1 MFLRIDKLQ
10 YDLPEAKE
18 QDPNAAAAI
27 QELMGGRF
35 GEMST
40 LMNYMTQS
48 FNFRGK
54 KELRPYYDL
63 ISNIAAEELGHIEL
77 VSAAINSLLAG
88 PDTKA
93 KEKPVDPSTSPLS
106 GFLGA
111 QNLQHF
117 IAGGPGTLIQD
128 SRGMPWTG
136 DNVFSSGNLVLD
148 LLHNYFLESGARNN
162 KLRVYEMV
170 KDPVGKALTGYLLVR
185 GGVHQVAYAK
195 ALELVTGVEMTKM
208 MPVPHIDT
216 SKIPES
222 KKLMDQNIHLK
233 LYRMSPSDYNDMG
246 EIWKGPHPDDGQEV
260 YVTDELPNGGETKD
274 SGHSSATFAPEYDMD
289 ELKEMAAHLMKKGG
303 IKPE

>member
-1 MFLRIDKLQ
+1 MCLRIDKLQ
-10 YDLPEAKE
+10 YELPKAQE
-18 QDPNAAAAI
+18 QNPNAAAAV

-88 PDTKA
+88 PETPA
-93 KEKPVDPSTSPLS
+93 RQDPADPTTTPLS
-106 GFLGA
+106 GFLDA

-170 KDPVGKALTGYLLVR
+170 KDPVSKALTGYLLVR

-195 ALELVTGVEMTKM
+195 ALETLTGVEMTKM
-208 MPVPHIDT
+208 LPVPHIAAE
-216 SKIPES
+216 KIPES
-222 KKLMDQNIHLK
+222 KKLMDQGIHLK

-246 EIWKGPHPDDGQEV
+246 AIWKGPHPDDGQEC
-260 YVTDELPNGGETKD
+260 YVTDELPNGGETVD
-274 SGHSSATFAPEYDMD
+274 SGHSSATFSPEYDMD
-289 ELKEMAAHLMKKGG
+289 ELREIAARLTKQANLK
-303 IKPE
+303 

>member
-10 YDLPEAKE
+10 YDLPAAQDK
-18 QDPNAAAAI
+18 DPNAAAAI

-54 KELRPYYDL
+54 QQLKPYYDL

-88 PDTKA
+88 PDIKD
-93 KEKPVDPSTSPLS
+93 KEEPVDPATTPMA
-106 GFLGA
+106 GFLGV

-128 SRGMPWTG
+128 SRGLPWNG

-185 GGVHQVAYAK
+185 GGVHQIAYAK
-195 ALELVTGVEMTKM
+195 ALETLTGVEMTKM
-208 MPVPHIDT
+208 LPVPNIDT

-222 KKLMDQNIHLK
+222 KKLMDQGLHLK
-233 LYRMSPSDYNDMG
+233 LYRLSPSDYNDMG
-246 EIWKGPHPDDGQEV
+246 AIWKGPHPEDGQEV

-274 SGHSSATFAPEYDMD
+274 GGHSSETFAPEYEMD
-289 ELKEMAAHLMKKGG
+289 ELIEIAKNLMKKGG
-303 IKPE
+303 LK